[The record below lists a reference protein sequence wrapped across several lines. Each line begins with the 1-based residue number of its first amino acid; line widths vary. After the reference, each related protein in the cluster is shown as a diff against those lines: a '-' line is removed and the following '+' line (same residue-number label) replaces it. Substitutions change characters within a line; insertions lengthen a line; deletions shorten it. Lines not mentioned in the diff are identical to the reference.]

1 MIYFYFLFLK
11 FIYYITPNIMIN
23 SLREWQFFQIV
34 SFLDTTPCKQQKDKS
49 CYTEQQMIGML
60 EVLLENLFVILGILF
75 SKLSASNGH

>member
-1 MIYFYFLFLK
+1 
-11 FIYYITPNIMIN
+11 MIN

-34 SFLDTTPCKQQKDKS
+34 SFLDTTPNFILPCKEQKDKS